1 MGNLIGHVTALLTS
15 LPAPLALRMIGAL
28 VFAEAA
34 LFVGFVLPG
43 ETAVLFGGAL
53 AAAGHLSFTELL
65 VVVVVA
71 AIVGDSVGYEV
82 GRLAGPRLLESR
94 PLRRHRA
101 RLEVARDAA
110 AAEGWRD
117 GRRGPLHRAAACRD
131 AGAVR
136 DERDALPALPAV
148 QRPRGDRLGD
158 RHVRPGASWRGSPT
172 NVWRRASARSE
183 PCCSALFASP
193 GSSSGTA
200 AGPRGPRPPCAEE
213 ARADDVRADDG
224 PGQDPTEEP

>member
-1 MGNLIGHVTALLTS
+1 MGNLIGHVTDLLTS
-15 LPAPLALRMIGAL
+15 VPAPLALAMIGAL

-101 RLEVARDAA
+101 RLEVARTRLQQKGGVTVVA
-110 AAEGWRD
+110 
-117 GRRGPLHRAAACRD
+117 GRFTALLRAVTPGLCGMSGMPYRRFLLFNALGAIAWGTAVCVLGFVAGKSYQRVEASLGTFGAVLLGLFVIAGIVLWHRGRAARQAVD
-131 AGAVR
+131 LSDGA
-136 DERDALPALPAV
+136 
-148 QRPRGDRLGD
+148 
-158 RHVRPGASWRGSPT
+158 PGQ
-172 NVWRRASARSE
+172 
-183 PCCSALFASP
+183 
-193 GSSSGTA
+193 GTA
-200 AGPRGPRPPCAEE
+200 N
-213 ARADDVRADDG
+213 
-224 PGQDPTEEP
+224 EP